1 MKEQGEWDK
10 RVEILSGKSGGGG
23 VKERGERVGVEKGS
37 ELGKELVIEG
47 KEERM

>member
-1 MKEQGEWDK
+1 M
-10 RVEILSGKSGGGG
+10 EILSGKSWGG

-47 KEERM
+47 KEGRM

>member
-10 RVEILSGKSGGGG
+10 RVETLSGKSGG

-47 KEERM
+47 KEGRM

>member
-1 MKEQGEWDK
+1 MKEQENGIREWRYCQV
-10 RVEILSGKSGGGG
+10 RVGGG

-47 KEERM
+47 KEGRM

>member
-1 MKEQGEWDK
+1 M
-10 RVEILSGKSGGGG
+10 GGGG